1 MTEELKSKLDQMAE
15 SELKEI
21 IDNSF
26 LYDTEIVEK
35 AKELLAEKEK
45 ASSQVVENV
54 PTKTPAQSI
63 THKKGFI
70 IAGVSVIVILV
81 ALIAT
86 VFGIRAANADK
97 YILVEEN
104 CDGSLSTYE
113 YEFDFLNRVTKRY
126 TYTDG
131 EPFGTAYYDKNG
143 KYKEVIG
150 FEDGDHTTYTLK
162 NETENTKEWIL
173 DDGYGTGVMTEKYSS
188 HGDVIEAIQ
197 PITDGE
203 IVYKYSYQYDNNGN
217 KTKGVTEIFYNNQK
231 VQHDLES
238 DYTYLTVKEYQNRTT
253 VKGNIELR
261 DCNGRVLLT
270 KADIKKAVAV
280 TDNGSSYVELT
291 FTASGKEKFSSA
303 TEYISTLG
311 EWENIIQIYLND
323 ELLSSPTINEK
334 LETEVLNIAPLTS
347 EDANRIAD
355 CINLGE
361 DSSYTTYKVD
371 SNIDDKTDK
380 IKQKLVGTW
389 KYQGEDIFA
398 YLIDTL
404 IFNSDGSVKN
414 TAMRFT
420 YIGTYDVIEDN
431 SIKLTFTDN
440 TGYAPATN
448 DWNGEYTIDDFSIE
462 LKYDESSHSISVPSD
477 EYEEQGYFKGY
488 TYSVAEHDEPSP
500 GSAVPDNYTTNN
512 YNSNEYTKPE
522 VSYYYTINAK
532 AIPKADGSYTFYH
545 ICPYCGEETPALSAV
560 KNRKV
565 KCRFSGCTGRTAGYT
580 YTIEAIYN

>member
-1 MTEELKSKLDQMAE
+1 MKSDINTKLNQMSAT
-15 SELKEI
+15 ELKEI

-35 AKELLAEKEK
+35 AKELLTEKEE
-45 ASSQVVENV
+45 ASSQVIENA
-54 PTKTPAQSI
+54 PTEIPAPSK
-63 THKKGFI
+63 THKKGFVI
-70 IAGVSVIVILV
+70 VGVSVIMILV

-86 VFGIRAANADK
+86 VFGIRATNADK

-162 NETENTKEWIL
+162 NEAENTKEWIL
-173 DDGYGTGVMTEKYSS
+173 DDGYGTGVMTEKYNS

-291 FTASGKEKFSSA
+291 FTASGKEKFASTTEQISA
-303 TEYISTLG
+303 LG
-311 EWENIIQIYLND
+311 YGQNNIQIYLND
-323 ELLSSPTINEK
+323 ELISAPVVTQRVESDT
-334 LETEVLNIAPLTS
+334 VNIAPLTS
-347 EDANRIAD
+347 EDATNIANA
-355 CINLGE
+355 INDGN
-361 DSSYTTYKVD
+361 YTTGNIAYV
-371 SNIDDKTDK
+371 SN
-380 IKQKLVGTW
+380 
-389 KYQGEDIFA
+389 EP
-398 YLIDTL
+398 
-404 IFNSDGSVKN
+404 N
-414 TAMRFT
+414 TAPAKELRIFT
-420 YIGTYDVIEDN
+420 EAKFEPFEYYSGDDIVGFDIDLINALCNELGYKAVIEDGPFDAVMQG
-431 SIKLTFTDN
+431 I
-440 TGYAPATN
+440 ATEKA
-448 DWNGEYTIDDFSIE
+448 DCAIAAICVTEERKMSVDFSDIYISCYVDYGEGNIE
-462 LKYDESSHSISVPSD
+462 QDFAIAFPKGSSLIAEFNSAI
-477 EYEEQGYFKGY
+477 EE
-488 TYSVAEHDEPSP
+488 A
-500 GSAVPDNYTTNN
+500 
-512 YNSNEYTKPE
+512 
-522 VSYYYTINAK
+522 
-532 AIPKADGSYTFYH
+532 KADGT
-545 ICPYCGEETPALSAV
+545 IDALV
-560 KNRKV
+560 EKWNV
-565 KCRFSGCTGRTAGYT
+565 NTVD
-580 YTIEAIYN
+580 